1 MRSFLIFLCLFT
13 LIARVNS
20 QDSLRLEKIIENF
33 EQFIRESKDSQAHW
47 PDYSVEAI
55 DRRREAYSSFSSSL
69 NDIDKERLNSNQIIN
84 YEMLSYIVEDRLF
97 NLEFESHL
105 MPLNSEGGFIT
116 SIIYY
121 LQSVRINDEKQLQS
135 MTKKLEA
142 FPVYIE
148 QQKALMRAG
157 IKEGKIHSKLVVN
170 NCLDIINDLLSKSED
185 SNLFSSAYIR
195 NNIPPDYLLIEKC
208 NNALYSLSSF
218 LNEEYLSAAFSEI
231 GISKIKNGRAF
242 YAQRVKYFTSL
253 EMSPEEVFVTGL
265 AEVER
270 IHLEMLDLLD
280 SLSYEGTLEDFIVF
294 LREDDRFYADT
305 REELLYYAAWLS
317 KRAEAFLPRYFGK
330 LPSLPFTVSPVPDAI
345 APSYTTGRYS
355 GGSMQSGEPG
365 KYLVN
370 TYMLEAR
377 PLYLLPALT
386 LHEAVPGHHLQGSLA
401 REMNDLPS
409 FRRYYLSAFGEGW
422 GLYSEY
428 LGKEAGYYEDLYQEF
443 GRLSYEMWRACRLVI
458 DPGIHV
464 MGWSRDEAVDY
475 LARHTSL
482 SMHEVNTEIDRYI
495 GWPGQAVSYKI
506 GELKIKE
513 LRRMAE
519 TGLADDFDIKSFHD
533 LLLANGSVPLS
544 TLERI
549 VTEYINQIKGNG

>member
-458 DPGIHV
+458 DPAIHV

>member
-1 MRSFLIFLCLFT
+1 M
-13 LIARVNS
+13 NS

>member
-13 LIARVNS
+13 LIAGVNS

-33 EQFIRESKDSQAHW
+33 EQFIRESKDSQTHW

-55 DRRREAYSSFSSSL
+55 DRRTQAYSSFSSSL
-69 NDIDKERLNSNQIIN
+69 NDIDKERLNSNQRIN
-84 YEMLSYIVEDRLF
+84 YEMLSYIVEDRLY

-121 LQSVRINDEKQLQS
+121 LQSVRVNNEKQLQS

-218 LNEEYLSAAFSEI
+218 LNEEYLPAAFSEI

-253 EMSPEEVFVTGL
+253 EMSPEEVFATGL

-370 TYMLEAR
+370 TFMLEAR

-464 MGWSRDEAVDY
+464 LGWSRDQAVDY

-519 TGLADDFDIKSFHD
+519 TELADDFDIKSFHD

-549 VTEYINQIKGNG
+549 VTDYFNQIKGNG